1 MKLLTYLLEQTA
13 RWACVFP
20 QDRSLQRAI
29 ALAFGILCGVGRRTL
44 TRAIAFH
51 GNTQKDWS
59 ADYKVFSR
67 CPWEPRALFHPILE
81 RAIQEQRLQRIVVST
96 DDTRVWRTG
105 KHVPQTQWHRDP
117 LGPPFQVNLRWGHR
131 FLQCSLS
138 LPLYLQDQTSSSRS
152 VPIRF
157 EMAPVVKKPGAHAS
171 DQQLEHYRQ
180 LKKHKNL
187 SVQFVALTQELRQH
201 LNQTDHQAKRL
212 IQVADGSFANR
223 TVFAEDWEAQNV
235 TLIVRCRKDIVLC
248 HRAPAK
254 GRRFYG
260 STKFTP
266 EQVRRCDS
274 RARWQ
279 KAWVFH
285 GGSYREV
292 RYKDITRVYW
302 QGGARKRAVRLLVV
316 APVGYRTSKNGR
328 KYYRQPAYLLTT
340 DLRTPAVE
348 LLQAYFDRWGIEVNH
363 RDEKDILGVG
373 QAQVWNKDSVSKVPA
388 LLVAMYSWLQFTAIP
403 QELAKKMVGSLTK
416 TCHTAGH
423 EKTPSP
429 NRGQTHRFASGLQL
443 HSALLGAED
452 RPPDRRGRESEDIQ
466 PLESYGQLGLCATDA
481 CPEPQ

>member
-67 CPWEPRALFHPILE
+67 SPWEPRALFHPILE
-81 RAIQEQRLQRIVVST
+81 QALQEHQLQRIVIST
-96 DDTRVWRTG
+96 DDTRVWRNG

-117 LGPPFQVNLRWGHR
+117 MGPPFQVNLRWGHR
-131 FLQCSLS
+131 FLQSSLS

-157 EMAPVVKKPGAHAS
+157 EMAPVVKKPGKNAAPADH
-171 DQQLEHYRQ
+171 QEYRR
-180 LKKHKNL
+180 LKKEKNL
-187 SVQFVALTQELRQH
+187 SVQFVALTKEVRQH
-201 LNQTDHQAKRL
+201 LNQTGHRAKRL
-212 IQVADGSFANR
+212 VQVGDGSFCNR
-223 TVFAEDWEAQNV
+223 TVLAENWEAQHV
-235 TLIVRCRKDIVLC
+235 TLVVRCRKDIVLC
-248 HRAPAK
+248 RRAPGK

-260 STKFTP
+260 QTKFTP
-266 EQVRRCDS
+266 EQVRRRDS

-279 KAWVFH
+279 KAQIFH
-285 GGSYREV
+285 GGCYREV
-292 RYKDITRVYW
+292 RYKELTRVYW
-302 QGGARKRAVRLLVV
+302 QGGARKREVRLLVV

-340 DLRTPAVE
+340 DLTTSAVE

-363 RDEKDILGVG
+363 RDEKEILGVG
-373 QAQVWNKDSVSKVPA
+373 QAQVWNKHSVSKVPA
-388 LLVAMYSWLQFTAIP
+388 LLVAMYGWLLLAGLKCYGPTRTEVYEPLPKWRRGAKRPSCLDLVTLLRKQLADHPVQFATAKAP
-403 QELAKKMVGSLTK
+403 ATYPMMVGS
-416 TCHTAGH
+416 A
-423 EKTPSP
+423 
-429 NRGQTHRFASGLQL
+429 A
-443 HSALLGAED
+443 A
-452 RPPDRRGRESEDIQ
+452 
-466 PLESYGQLGLCATDA
+466 
-481 CPEPQ
+481 